1 MTVREVKSMS
11 RKDVTEQAKGLN
23 LSADV
28 GPVLKLLGDVISK
41 EWQETNGLHLSK
53 DERRDWGKKPL
64 AEIPRS
70 DIQIRVGNKLLT
82 VVPSDENKSMV
93 SIPVGMSDKA
103 TPATIP
109 REWLI
114 GMYIDALIEVCEGDT
129 AVVSKYTESVNAAI
143 NRAMQVDETGRM
155 KVDQSI
161 LPEPNNPIEVAEMI
175 DSFKRTF
182 KSKSAGSAKTHFSFD
197 VTELE
202 QIPDQAEEIVEEY
215 VSPSERLLQ
224 HADTLTPMEHAEVA
238 DEVSHTSHPQ
248 SDKPVHESV
257 PEAEPEIDV
266 VSPSSLE
273 SIERQPQFEND
284 GTDLPANPH
293 NFKKNPTSWIK
304 YQLAQDYFRAVI
316 SIQDVADLADC
327 HVQTIKRALD
337 KFEEEAEFVD
347 LDGLFGNWTELGF
360 TISETH
366 RLLITCERSPT
377 GRYARGKPILFTV
390 GPKEDLPFHLVVDST
405 DGPVVVEA
413 PQEVN
418 EIPIEALMD
427 DAPILKEVDE
437 TDPSPAVTPVDV
449 IEDAEEM
456 IAEEKAFAEIR
467 QERLENDNVG
477 DDDLLGVI
485 MGL

>member
-182 KSKSAGSAKTHFSFD
+182 KSKSAGSAKTHFSFE

-202 QIPDQAEEIVEEY
+202 QIPDQAEE
-215 VSPSERLLQ
+215 
-224 HADTLTPMEHAEVA
+224 
-238 DEVSHTSHPQ
+238 
-248 SDKPVHESV
+248 
-257 PEAEPEIDV
+257 
-266 VSPSSLE
+266 
-273 SIERQPQFEND
+273 
-284 GTDLPANPH
+284 
-293 NFKKNPTSWIK
+293 
-304 YQLAQDYFRAVI
+304 
-316 SIQDVADLADC
+316 
-327 HVQTIKRALD
+327 
-337 KFEEEAEFVD
+337 
-347 LDGLFGNWTELGF
+347 
-360 TISETH
+360 
-366 RLLITCERSPT
+366 
-377 GRYARGKPILFTV
+377 
-390 GPKEDLPFHLVVDST
+390 
-405 DGPVVVEA
+405 
-413 PQEVN
+413 
-418 EIPIEALMD
+418 
-427 DAPILKEVDE
+427 
-437 TDPSPAVTPVDV
+437 
-449 IEDAEEM
+449 
-456 IAEEKAFAEIR
+456 
-467 QERLENDNVG
+467 
-477 DDDLLGVI
+477 
-485 MGL
+485 